1 LGNWPNTSNQCIF
14 SNGEKSITIPLQPAG
29 AYHQVCYATLAD
41 NDDILGDWFPPNQS
55 PALGLFFPFYY
66 NPSLKMPEDL
76 TSVTEGLP
84 SGTILLG
91 ASFANQT
98 SGLVWATGS
107 SSLPGPSGAGL
118 SYTLYLLTPIAK

>member
-1 LGNWPNTSNQCIF
+1 
-14 SNGEKSITIPLQPAG
+14 
-29 AYHQVCYATLAD
+29 
-41 NDDILGDWFPPNQS
+41 
-55 PALGLFFPFYY
+55 LGLFFPFYY
-66 NPSLKMPEDL
+66 NPTLKMPEDL

-91 ASFANQT
+91 ANFANQT

-107 SSLPGPSGAGL
+107 SSLPGPPGTGL